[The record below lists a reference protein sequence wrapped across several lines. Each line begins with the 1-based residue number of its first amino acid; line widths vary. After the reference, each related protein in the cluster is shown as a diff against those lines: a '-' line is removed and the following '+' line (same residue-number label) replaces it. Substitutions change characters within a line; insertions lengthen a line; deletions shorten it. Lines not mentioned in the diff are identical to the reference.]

1 MTPKLYSALKWG
13 ALLGG
18 ALALFE
24 TIGYLTSLRSQNLA
38 DYQISECLS
47 LILEAGIPFIAG
59 LLAARATGD
68 RVSGLLAGITA
79 GVIVALVNTVTEIV
93 VPADALAKLADL
105 PADAPQPG
113 ILDALFFR
121 FTTLGLGAWF
131 GWIGGR
137 MGVVLARRDPDR

>member
-13 ALLGG
+13 ALFGG

-24 TIGYLTSLRSQNLA
+24 TLGYLTSLRSQNLA

-47 LILEAGIPFIAG
+47 LMLEAALPFVAG

-68 RVSGLLAGITA
+68 RVSGLIAGITA
-79 GVIVALVNTVTEIV
+79 GLIVVVINTVTEIV
-93 VPADALAKLADL
+93 VPADALVKLADL
-105 PADAPQPG
+105 PADTPQPT

-137 MGVVLARRDPDR
+137 MGVLTSRRDPDR